1 MERSLILPPE
11 VRMKLR
17 ASILAHVAKTEDQR
31 QVITQLFD
39 DVPDGAEPRA
49 RTASDVIERMT
60 RPRPT
65 KDGMRALVY
74 RLNKNLQRFFAEAT
88 AGRAH
93 AHRVTIHEYRLHFE
107 PNVVEPA
114 TNLVESF
121 WSPYLDSDKPVRV
134 LYPEPQ
140 FFMDDR
146 FTYFR
151 NPAAATPDR
160 KELFEYLRPE
170 GTLAPSY
177 SFVPSGVVRALLFLI
192 EAFTGSGIRFTASPI
207 RPYMQADHEED
218 EHVVVLGTPSTN
230 PLVTTLEARMPLQ
243 LTTAGISRDG
253 VATYLDDNQE
263 DLTGVKWALLT
274 RRAHRFTGRLIT
286 VISAKH
292 GRTVQALAGFLTRH
306 PDLQMLARHLNVSDA
321 FPREFQTVFEVEM
334 SRAGGEPRIDSIRP
348 VRTEQARMSET

>member
-1 MERSLILPPE
+1 
-11 VRMKLR
+11 MKLR
-17 ASILAHVAKTEDQR
+17 ASILAHVAKTDDQR
-31 QVITQLFD
+31 EIVTRLFD
-39 DVPDGAEPRA
+39 DVPDGAVPPA
-49 RTASDVIERMT
+49 LSASDVIDRMPK
-60 RPRPT
+60 PRPT
-65 KDGMRALVY
+65 KDGIRALVY
-74 RLNKNLQRFFAEAT
+74 RLNRNLERFFAKAA

-93 AHRVTIHEYRLHFE
+93 AHRVKIHEYRLYFE

-114 TNLVESF
+114 TNLVEGF
-121 WSPYLDSDKPVRV
+121 WSPYLNSDKPVRI

-146 FTYFR
+146 FTYLR

-160 KELFEYLRPE
+160 NELFAYLRPE
-170 GTLAPSY
+170 GTLVESY

-192 EAFTGSGIRFTASPI
+192 EAFTDSGIRFIGSPI

-218 EHVVVLGTPSTN
+218 EHIVVLGTPSTT
-230 PLVTTLEARMPLQ
+230 PLITTLETRMPLQ
-243 LTTAGISRDG
+243 VTTAGISRDG
-253 VATYLDDNQE
+253 VVTYCDDNEE
-263 DLTGVKWALLT
+263 DLTGVKWPLLT

-306 PDLQMLARHLNVSDA
+306 PDLQVLARHLNVSDA

-348 VRTEQARMSET
+348 VKSNKRG